1 MLGILYAS
9 ISNVQLLLLV
19 SFGLYALIVIAN
31 KLINAQLSYSFKH
44 LVLFSLCCIP
54 PIIAY
59 LYYQEG
65 IDLDLKLIIIF
76 LALFVVNYISTND
89 VTQIFI
95 MNLNLLLTIALSSR
109 LITLL
114 YIKNISEVETNGV
127 GTVLLF
133 LEIFIGLMLSVIAI
147 LLKKR
152 IK

>member
-19 SFGLYALIVIAN
+19 SFGLYALIVIVN

-44 LVLFSLCCIP
+44 LILFALCCIP

-65 IDLDLKLIIIF
+65 IDLDFKLIIIF
-76 LALFVVNYISTND
+76 LVLFVVNYISTND

-114 YIKNISEVETNGV
+114 YRVVLKIK
-127 GTVLLF
+127 
-133 LEIFIGLMLSVIAI
+133 
-147 LLKKR
+147 
-152 IK
+152 